1 MSTKFL
7 QSTYKAHYVII
18 IWGDK
23 FDEDVA
29 TIFTTEARRVG
40 LCVKV
45 VGVTGVQAAGGNGL
59 IISADLTLSQAMIL
73 ADNAVCVVVPC
84 SAAVLQ
90 RVENDPRLSEFFQR
104 ANVNRALFVI
114 SGPDAIERSSLQEI
128 DGSLSQYSVYR
139 DYENLIESTQEIIRQ
154 LSTAVV
160 TV

>member
-1 MSTKFL
+1 MSTQFL
-7 QSTYKAHYVII
+7 QSTYKAHYIII

-59 IISADLTLSQAMIL
+59 VLSADLTLSQAMVL
-73 ADNAVCVVVPC
+73 ADNAICVVIPC

-90 RVENDPRLSEFFQR
+90 RIENDPRLSEFFQR
-104 ANVNRALFVI
+104 ANVNHALFVV
-114 SGPDAIERSSLQEI
+114 SHSDAIERSSLKAI
-128 DGSLSQYSVYR
+128 DGSLSQFSIYY
-139 DYENLIESTQEIIRQ
+139 DYENLIESTQEIVRQ
-154 LSTAVV
+154 LSTVAV